1 MNYLVTISSPTP
13 PGLVVAA
20 LSGLDTQVFRFYSI
34 VSFKHCYLNLKIRL
48 KHSIYVLLSGRA
60 GGFQPSGRRC
70 LKALYGGGSGLCPFA
85 KLYLCEM
92 RHIPFIIH

>member
-34 VSFKHCYLNLKIRL
+34 VSFKHCYLNLRL
-48 KHSIYVLLSGRA
+48 FGVWARLETLG
-60 GGFQPSGRRC
+60 
-70 LKALYGGGSGLCPFA
+70 
-85 KLYLCEM
+85 
-92 RHIPFIIH
+92 